1 MNETN
6 EREESVQF
14 FRVKDT
20 FIQTDSFAND
30 PSLSNINAFSIIFP
44 SQLYIDAFS
53 IIFPSQLYIDAFSI
67 IFPGQLFVD
76 GLSTTVVNINAY
88 SIIKITID
96 QCCSNVVAININ
108 NIRFHRYGNGD
119 STFILH

>member
-30 PSLSNINAFSIIFP
+30 PSLSNIN
-44 SQLYIDAFS
+44 AFS

-119 STFILH
+119 STFILHLNFNINHNDDSD